1 MLNRIIRFSLEH
13 RLLVLGAAVFL
24 LVYGSYVVVTQ
35 LAVDI
40 FPDLNRPTVTVF
52 TEAPGLAP
60 EEVEVQVTLP
70 LEYALNGATDVE
82 RIRSQSG
89 VGLSLLFVEFSW
101 DSDIYRD
108 RQIVA
113 EKLELARSRLPA
125 GLNPVLGPISSIM
138 GEIMLVALQYD
149 AASASD
155 ASSDLSSDDAM
166 EIRSLADWVIRPRLL
181 AVPGVSQVT
190 VIGGGVRQYQILAS
204 TERLRQYGVSL
215 AELEAAVGNSNENT
229 SGGFLISPNRE
240 FMIRNVGRTASLDEI
255 GETVVAYRND
265 QPIYVRDVARLQFG
279 PPVARGSAG
288 FNASPAVILSIYKQP
303 NASTIPLTRSVEDAL
318 ASLQGSLPA
327 GVRLDTEV
335 FRQADFIERA
345 IDNVR
350 EGLWLGA
357 VLVAMILFLFL
368 WNFRTTL
375 INVTA
380 IPASFLITFLFMH
393 LFDLGINTMT
403 LGGLA
408 VAIGLII
415 DDAIVDVE
423 NVFRR
428 LKENKERGEPKPAL
442 QVVFEASSEIRN
454 SIVYATLIIILVSVP
469 LFFLSGVEGRMFT
482 PLGVAFIVSLLAS
495 LLVSLTLT
503 PVMCYYL
510 LPRAGFMDEPG
521 DAALVRWLK
530 RQQTRLLRF
539 TLPNAWEVLIAAAFL
554 VLFAIAFIFPMGREF
569 LPPFNEGTLTVNL
582 LAEPGI
588 SLPESDEIGRLAERK
603 ILEVPGVR
611 STGRRTGRAELD
623 EHAEG
628 VYYTEIE
635 VNLDPGV
642 ADKDAL
648 IAQVRDQLAILPGIA
663 VNIGQPISHRLEHM
677 QSGVR
682 AQIAVKL
689 FGPDLPVLRERAA
702 ELESVMK
709 TVPGMVDVSV
719 ERQTLVPEVV
729 VAVDRRRASTYGLQ
743 VAEVNQ
749 VLETALQGSVVS
761 QVLDGQRAYDV
772 VVRLDEPYRDDMQSI
787 GNVLIDT
794 PEGGK
799 IPVREIAAV
808 SLRDAPNQI
817 WRENAQRR
825 IAVQANVAG
834 RDLRSAV
841 TELSERISAQV
852 SLPQGYFIVYGGQ
865 FEFEEV
871 ATRLILILS
880 VFAGFGVFLLLYG
893 YFRFTRVALQVM
905 ANIPLAFVGG
915 VIAVYF
921 MSDGI
926 LSVASLIGFITVG
939 GIAAR
944 NGIMMIS
951 HYIHL
956 VRYEGEVF
964 DEKMIRRGTL
974 ERLRPVLMT
983 AFSSILGVLP
993 LVFAQGEAGKELLQP
1008 IATVVAGG
1016 LISSTILDWAVTPA
1030 LFLKFGKPVCEYY
1043 LSGREHAERVSLTD
1057 PGQSPSP
1064 AWNPG
1069 D

>member
-13 RLLVLGAAVFL
+13 RLLVLATSAFL
-24 LVYGSYVVVTQ
+24 LVYGTYVMMTQ

-70 LEYALNGATDVE
+70 LEYALNGATNVE

-125 GLNPVLGPISSIM
+125 GLTPVLGPISSIM
-138 GEIMLVALQYD
+138 GEILLVAVQGD
-149 AASASD
+149 FSKVSE
-155 ASSDLSSDDAM
+155 M
-166 EIRSLADWVIRPRLL
+166 EIRSQADWVIRPRLL

-190 VIGGGVRQYQILAS
+190 VIGGAVRQYQILAS
-204 TERLRQYGVSL
+204 TDRLRQYDVSL
-215 AELEAAVGNSNENT
+215 HELEAAVANSNQNT
-229 SGGFLISPNRE
+229 SGGFLVSPNRE
-240 FMIRNVGRTASLDEI
+240 FMVRNVGRTDRLEDI
-255 GETVVAYRND
+255 GETVVAYRNE

-288 FNASPAVILSIYKQP
+288 LNGSPAVILSVYKQP
-303 NASTIPLTRSVEDAL
+303 NASTIPLTRSVEEAL

-327 GVRLDTEV
+327 GVALDTHV

-345 IDNVR
+345 IDNVK
-350 EGLWLGA
+350 EGLWQGGI
-357 VLVAMILFLFL
+357 LVAVVLFLFL

-375 INVTA
+375 ITLTA
-380 IPASFLITFLFMH
+380 IPASFLITFLFMRA
-393 LFDLGINTMT
+393 FDLSINTMT

-408 VAIGLII
+408 VAIGLVI

-423 NVFRR
+423 NVYRR
-428 LKENKERGEPKPAL
+428 LKENKERGEPKLPL

-454 SIVYATLIIILVSVP
+454 SIVYATLIIILVFVP
-469 LFFLSGVEGRMFT
+469 LFFLSGVEGRMFA
-482 PLGVAFIVSLLAS
+482 PLGVAFMVSLLAS

-510 LPRAGFMDEPG
+510 LPRAGFLEEPG
-521 DAALVRWLK
+521 DAFLVRWLK
-530 RQQTRLLRF
+530 TQQTRLLRF
-539 TLPNAWEVLIAAAFL
+539 TLPNAWEVLIVAAFL
-554 VLFAIAFIFPMGREF
+554 VLFAVAFLFPMGREF
-569 LPPFNEGTLTVNL
+569 LPPFNEGTLTVNV
-582 LAEPGI
+582 LAEPGV

-603 ILEVPGVR
+603 ILEVPGIR

-635 VNLDPGV
+635 VNLNPEAG
-642 ADKDAL
+642 DKDA
-648 IAQVRDQLAILPGIA
+648 IIHEIRNKLAILPGVA

-689 FGPDLPVLRERAA
+689 YGSDLAVLRQKAV

-719 ERQTLVPEVV
+719 EPQSLVPEVIV
-729 VAVDRRRASTYGLQ
+729 EVDRRRAATYGLQ

-749 VLETALQGSVVS
+749 VLETALQGRTVS
-761 QVLDGQRAYDV
+761 QVLDGQRTYDM
-772 VVRLDEPYRDDMQSI
+772 VVRLDEPYRNDMQAISD
-787 GNVLIDT
+787 VLIDT
-794 PEGGK
+794 PDGGK
-799 IPVREIAAV
+799 IPVRQIASISV
-808 SLRDAPNQI
+808 RNAPNQI

-841 TELSERISAQV
+841 TELSERVAAQI
-852 SLPQGYFIVYGGQ
+852 SLPPGYFIVYGGQ
-865 FEFEEV
+865 FEFEED
-871 ATRLILILS
+871 ATRLILMLS
-880 VFAGFGVFLLLYG
+880 VFATLGVFLLLYG
-893 YFRFTRVALQVM
+893 HYRFARVALQVM
-905 ANIPLAFVGG
+905 ANIPLALVGG
-915 VIAVYF
+915 VIAIYF

-926 LSVASLIGFITVG
+926 LSVASLIGFISVG

-964 DEKMIRRGTL
+964 DEKMIERGTL

-983 AFSSILGVLP
+983 AFTSILGVLP
-993 LVFAQGEAGKELLQP
+993 LVFARGEAGKELLQP

-1030 LFLKFGKPVCEYY
+1030 LFYKFGKPVCDYY
-1043 LSGREHAERVSLTD
+1043 LSGREQADHVALTD
-1057 PGQSPSP
+1057 PSQSPSP

>member
-1 MLNRIIRFSLEH
+1 M
-13 RLLVLGAAVFL
+13 
-24 LVYGSYVVVTQ
+24 
-35 LAVDI
+35 
-40 FPDLNRPTVTVF
+40 
-52 TEAPGLAP
+52 
-60 EEVEVQVTLP
+60 
-70 LEYALNGATDVE
+70 
-82 RIRSQSG
+82 
-89 VGLSLLFVEFSW
+89 LFVEFSW

-125 GLNPVLGPISSIM
+125 GMNPVLGPISSIM
-138 GEIMLVALQYD
+138 GEIMLIAVQQDAIQQD
-149 AASASD
+149 AVQEGTPQAASSGATAAATIAAAAEAS
-155 ASSDLSSDDAM
+155 M
-166 EIRSLADWVIRPRLL
+166 ETRSLADWVIRPRLL

-204 TERLRQYGVSL
+204 TERLQQYGLSL
-215 AELEAAVGNSNENT
+215 HELEAAVSNSNQNT

-240 FMIRNVGRTASLDEI
+240 FLIRNVGRTTSLDEI

-288 FNASPAVILSIYKQP
+288 FNASPAVILSVYKQP
-303 NASTIPLTRSVEDAL
+303 NAATIPLTRSVEEAL
-318 ASLQGSLPA
+318 ASLQGSLPP
-327 GVRLDTEV
+327 GVRLDTQV

-345 IDNVR
+345 IDNVT
-350 EGLWLGA
+350 EGLWVGGI
-357 VLVAMILFLFL
+357 LVALILFLFL

-380 IPASFLITFLFMH
+380 IPVSLLITFLVMRF
-393 LFDLGINTMT
+393 LDLGINTMT

-423 NVFRR
+423 NVYRR
-428 LKENKERGEPKPAL
+428 LKENHQKQTTRGEPKPAL
-442 QVVFEASSEIRN
+442 QVIFEASSEIRN

-469 LFFLSGVEGRMFT
+469 LFFLSGVEGRMFA
-482 PLGVAFIVSLLAS
+482 PLAVAFIVSLLAS

-510 LPRAGFMDEPG
+510 LPRAAFMDEPA

-530 RQQTRLLRF
+530 TQQTRLLRF

-554 VLFAIAFIFPMGREF
+554 VLFAVAFIFPMGREF

-635 VNLDPGV
+635 VNLRPDAG
-642 ADKDAL
+642 AKDAV
-648 IAQVRDQLAILPGIA
+648 IAAVRDKLAILPGIA

-689 FGPDLPVLRERAA
+689 FGPELPVLRDKAA

-709 TVPGMVDVSV
+709 TVPGMVDVST
-719 ERQTLVPEVV
+719 ERQSLVPEINIE
-729 VAVDRRRASTYGLQ
+729 VDRRRAATYGLQ
-743 VAEVNQ
+743 VAAVNQ
-749 VLETALQGSVVS
+749 VLETALQGTVVS
-761 QVLDGQRAYDV
+761 QVLDGQRSYDV
-772 VVRLDEPYRDDMQSI
+772 VVRLDEPYRDDLQEI

-799 IPVREIAAV
+799 IPVREIAAI
-808 SLRDAPNQI
+808 SLRQAPNQI

-825 IAVQANVAG
+825 IAIQANVAG

-841 TELSERISAQV
+841 SELRERVSAQV
-852 SLPQGYFIVYGGQ
+852 SLPQGYFIAYGGE
-865 FEFEEV
+865 FEYEEV

-880 VFAGFGVFLLLYG
+880 VFAALGVFLLLYG
-893 YFRFTRVALQVM
+893 HFRFARVALQVM
-905 ANIPLAFVGG
+905 ANIPLALVGG
-915 VIAVYF
+915 VIAIYF
-921 MSDGI
+921 LTDGI

-964 DEKMIRRGTL
+964 DEKMITRGTL

-983 AFSSILGVLP
+983 AFTSILGVLP
-993 LVFAQGEAGKELLQP
+993 LVFARGEAGKELLQP

-1016 LISSTILDWAVTPA
+1016 LISSTLLDWAVTPA
-1030 LFLKFGKPVCEYY
+1030 LFYKFGKPVCDYY
-1043 LSGREHAERVSLTD
+1043 LSGREQSDHVSITD
-1057 PGQSPSP
+1057 PSQSPSP

>member
-13 RLLVLGAAVFL
+13 RLLVLGTAVFL
-24 LVYGSYVVVTQ
+24 LVYGSYVVVAQ
-35 LAVDI
+35 LSVDI

-149 AASASD
+149 AAAASEAFSDSSSD
-155 ASSDLSSDDAM
+155 AAM

-204 TERLRQYGVSL
+204 TERLQQYGVSL

-255 GETVVAYRND
+255 GETVVAYRNE

-279 PPVARGSAG
+279 PPVARGTAG

-303 NASTIPLTRSVEDAL
+303 NASTIPLTRSVEEAL
-318 ASLQGSLPA
+318 VSLQGSLPA

-335 FRQADFIERA
+335 FRQADFIQRA
-345 IDNVR
+345 IENVR
-350 EGLWLGA
+350 EGLWHGA
-357 VLVAMILFLFL
+357 VLVGIVLFLFL

-495 LLVSLTLT
+495 LLVSLTLV

-521 DAALVRWLK
+521 DAAIVRWLK

-554 VLFAIAFIFPMGREF
+554 VLFAVAFIFPMGREF

-635 VNLDPGV
+635 VNLDP
-642 ADKDAL
+642 AITDKDAL

-729 VAVDRRRASTYGLQ
+729 VEVDRRRASTYGLQ
-743 VAEVNQ
+743 VAEVNR
-749 VLETALQGSVVS
+749 VLETALQGTAVS

-825 IAVQANVAG
+825 IAVQANVSG
-834 RDLRSAV
+834 RDLRGAV

-880 VFAGFGVFLLLYG
+880 IFAGFGVFLLLYG
-893 YFRFTRVALQVM
+893 HFRFTRVALQVM

-921 MSDGI
+921 MSDGV

-964 DEKMIRRGTL
+964 DEKMITRGTL

-1030 LFLKFGKPVCEYY
+1030 LFHKFGKPVCEYY
-1043 LSGREHAERVSLTD
+1043 LSGRERAERVSLTD
-1057 PGQSPSP
+1057 PGQAPSP
-1064 AWNPG
+1064 ALNPG

>member
-1 MLNRIIRFSLEH
+1 MFNRIIRFSLEH
-13 RLLVLGAAVFL
+13 RLLILSGAVFL
-24 LVYGSYVVVTQ
+24 LVYGTYVVLTQ

-60 EEVEVQVTLP
+60 EEVEIQVTLP
-70 LEYALNGATDVE
+70 LEYALNGATNVE

-113 EKLELARSRLPA
+113 EKIELARPRLPVA
-125 GLNPVLGPISSIM
+125 INPVLGPISSIM
-138 GEIMLVALQYD
+138 GEIMLVALRAD
-149 AASASD
+149 FAKISP
-155 ASSDLSSDDAM
+155 L
-166 EIRSLADWVIRPRLL
+166 EVRSLADWVFRPRLL
-181 AVPGVSQVT
+181 GVSGVSQVT
-190 VIGGGVRQYQILAS
+190 VIGGGVKQYQALAS
-204 TERLRQYGVSL
+204 TERLRQYNVTL
-215 AELEAAVGNSNENT
+215 HELEAAVAASNQNT
-229 SGGFLISPNRE
+229 SGGFLITPNRE
-240 FMIRNVGRTASLDEI
+240 FMVRNVGRTTRLEDI
-255 GETVVAYRND
+255 GQTVVAYRNN

-279 PPVARGSAG
+279 PQVARGSAG
-288 FNASPAVILSIYKQP
+288 FNDFPAVILSIYKQP
-303 NASTIPLTRSVEDAL
+303 NANTIPLTKSVEEAL
-318 ASLQGSLPA
+318 KSLEASLPPGI
-327 GVRLDTEV
+327 TMNTHV

-345 IDNVR
+345 IDNVK
-350 EGLWLGA
+350 EGLWEGA
-357 VLVAMILFLFL
+357 ILVAVILFLFL

-375 INVTA
+375 INLTA
-380 IPASFLITFLFMH
+380 IPASFLITFLFMRA
-393 LFDLGINTMT
+393 FDLGINTMT

-423 NVFRR
+423 NVYRR
-428 LKENKERGEPKPAL
+428 LKENKERGEPTPPL

-454 SIVYATLIIILVSVP
+454 SIVYATFIIILVFLP
-469 LFFLSGVEGRMFT
+469 LFFLSGVEGRMFA
-482 PLGVAFIVSLLAS
+482 PLGVAFIISLLAS

-510 LPRAGFMDEPG
+510 LPRAGFLEKPG
-521 DAALVRWLK
+521 DAAIVRWLK
-530 RQQTRLLRF
+530 TQQTRLLRF
-539 TLPNAWEVLIAAAFL
+539 TLPHAWEVLIAAAFL
-554 VLFAIAFIFPMGREF
+554 ILLSIAFIPLMGREF
-569 LPPFNEGTLTVNL
+569 LPPFNEGTLTVNV
-582 LAEPGI
+582 LADPAI
-588 SLPESDEIGRLAERK
+588 SLAESDEIGKVAERK
-603 ILEVPGVR
+603 MLEVPGVL

-635 VNLDPGV
+635 VNLDHRIR
-642 ADKDAL
+642 DKDEI
-648 IAQVRDQLAILPGIA
+648 IAEIRNKLSILPGVD

-682 AQIAVKL
+682 AQIAIKL
-689 FGPDLPVLRERAA
+689 FGSDLAVLRQKAN

-709 TVPGMVDVSV
+709 TVPGMVDVAV
-719 ERQTLVPEVV
+719 EKQALVPEVV
-729 VAVDRRRASTYGLQ
+729 VAVDRNRAAQYGLQ
-743 VAEVNQ
+743 AAEVNG
-749 VLETALQGSVVS
+749 VLETALQGAVLS
-761 QVLDGQRAYDV
+761 QVLDGQRTYDV
-772 VVRLDEPYRDDMQSI
+772 VVRLDEPYRNDLQAI

-794 PEGGK
+794 PNGGK
-799 IPVREIAAV
+799 IPVRQIANI
-808 SLRDAPNQI
+808 SLRNAPNQI
-817 WRENAQRR
+817 LRENAQRR

-841 TELSERISAQV
+841 TELQGRVERQI
-852 SLPQGYFIVYGGQ
+852 SLPPGYFIVYGGQ
-865 FEFEEV
+865 FEYEQE

-880 VFAGFGVFLLLYG
+880 IFATLGVFVMLYG
-893 YFRFTRVALQVM
+893 HFRFARVSLQIM
-905 ANIPLAFVGG
+905 SNIPLALVGG
-915 VIAVYF
+915 VIAIYLSGGV
-921 MSDGI
+921 

-964 DEKMIRRGTL
+964 DEKMIVRGTL

-983 AFSSILGVLP
+983 ALAAILGVLP
-993 LVFAQGEAGKELLQP
+993 LVLARGEAGKELLQP

-1016 LISSTILDWAVTPA
+1016 LISSTLLDWAVTPA
-1030 LFLKFGKPVCEYY
+1030 LFYKFGKPVCEFY
-1043 LSGREHAERVSLTD
+1043 LSGGEEAEHISLS
-1057 PGQSPSP
+1057 PPSPSP